1 MSLNNDC
8 EKIQDSLSAYIDNE
22 DLDKALVES
31 HLSGCPH
38 CNEVVQKLNDS
49 KNLLL
54 NLAPSVPQKDFTSE
68 LEKQL
73 AKTGGKNVIQGS
85 FSRTAIA
92 AIFIALTGLVG
103 FYAISNSHQNEP
115 VKTIAVTPVVGPAV
129 TPDINKDKIVSQPA
143 IKVAQKEIVDHKP
156 ALKKEKE
163 IKVQISKINTDHS
176 PIVQVQTQAQNQS
189 QSQTQPLVEAP
200 VIALNTSDLSNEN
213 GLFDEIGFGSDE
225 DGLYAIKL

>member
-8 EKIQDSLSAYIDNE
+8 EKIQESLSAYIDNE
-22 DLDKALVES
+22 DVDKALVES

-38 CNEVVQKLNDS
+38 CNEVLQKLKDS

-54 NLAPSVPQKDFTSE
+54 SLAPSVPQKDFTSE

-73 AKTGGKNVIQGS
+73 AKTGGNNVVQGS

-92 AIFIALTGLVG
+92 AIFIALMGLVG
-103 FYAISNSHQNEP
+103 FYAISNSRQDEP
-115 VKTIAVTPVVGPAV
+115 AKTIATTPAV

-143 IKVAQKEIVDHKP
+143 IKVAQKEIVSHEP

-176 PIVQVQTQAQNQS
+176 LSVQIQSQS
-189 QSQTQPLVEAP
+189 QSQTQSVVEAP
-200 VIALNTSDLSNEN
+200 VIALNTSDLSVEN
-213 GLFDEIGFGSDE
+213 GLFDEMGFGSDE

>member
-22 DLDKALVES
+22 DVDKALVES
-31 HLSGCPH
+31 HLSGCSH
-38 CNEVVQKLNDS
+38 CNEVLQKLNDS

-54 NLAPSVPQKDFTSE
+54 SLAPSVPQKDFTSE

-73 AKTGGKNVIQGS
+73 AKTGGNKVVQGS

-92 AIFIALTGLVG
+92 AIFIALMGLVG

-115 VKTIAVTPVVGPAV
+115 EKTVAITPAVTPTVS
-129 TPDINKDKIVSQPA
+129 PDINKDKIVSQPA
-143 IKVAQKEIVDHKP
+143 IKVAQKEIVSHEP

-176 PIVQVQTQAQNQS
+176 PSVQSQTLNQS
-189 QSQTQPLVEAP
+189 QSQTQSVVEAP
-200 VIALNTSDLSNEN
+200 VIALNTSDLSVEN
-213 GLFDEIGFGSDE
+213 GLFDEMGFGSDE

>member
-22 DLDKALVES
+22 DVDKALVEG
-31 HLSGCPH
+31 HLSACPH
-38 CNEVVQKLNDS
+38 CNEVLQKLNDS

-54 NLAPSVPQKDFTSE
+54 SLAPSVPQKDFTSE
-68 LEKQL
+68 LEKHL
-73 AKTGGKNVIQGS
+73 SKTSGNNLVRGS

-92 AIFIALTGLVG
+92 AIFIALMGLVG

-115 VKTIAVTPVVGPAV
+115 IKTIAVTPAFS
-129 TPDINKDKIVSQPA
+129 PDMNKDKIVSQPA
-143 IKVAQKEIVDHKP
+143 IKVAQKEIVNHKP
-156 ALKKEKE
+156 ALKKDKE
-163 IKVQISKINTDHS
+163 VKVQISKMNIEHS
-176 PIVQVQTQAQNQS
+176 LSVQIQHQS
-189 QSQTQPLVEAP
+189 QSQTQAAAEAP

-213 GLFDEIGFGSDE
+213 GLFDEMGFGSDE